1 MKKKHFTEFFLPGF
15 RFRAIENH
23 SSIKSIVFFSLN
35 SNRYFERGSFANKI
49 RWFRGRSAKNQ
60 IEKNWKKRKQKR
72 VETKDNRPFHASIG
86 AWNDRILL
94 ERPFFLLN
102 QFQKKEEKKRFI
114 KVSLFRLGLFLFLI
128 QWTFRGI
135 SNVLWWA
142 NDFFFFPIS
151 AVRRRINR
159 SPAIDKKFPF
169 LVWHFC

>member
-1 MKKKHFTEFFLPGF
+1 MKKKHLPSLFLPGF

-23 SSIKSIVFFSLN
+23 SSIKSIVFFHWIQIDI
-35 SNRYFERGSFANKI
+35 SNVARSPIKFDDFAAEAPKI
-49 RWFRGRSAKNQ
+49 KLK
-60 IEKNWKKRKQKR
+60 KNWKKRKQKR

-94 ERPFFLLN
+94 ERPFFFT
-102 QFQKKEEKKRFI
+102 QSIPKKRRKKRFI

-142 NDFFFFPIS
+142 NDFFFFS
-151 AVRRRINR
+151 YFSR
-159 SPAIDKKFPF
+159 SSKDQSITSH
-169 LVWHFC
+169 W